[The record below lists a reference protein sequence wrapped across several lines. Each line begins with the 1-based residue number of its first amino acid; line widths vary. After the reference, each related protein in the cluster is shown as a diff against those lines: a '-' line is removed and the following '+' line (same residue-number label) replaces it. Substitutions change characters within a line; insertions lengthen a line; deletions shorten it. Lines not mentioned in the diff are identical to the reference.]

1 MSDEIWRREAVE
13 SPCIKVCVIHPASGL
28 CLGCYRTAA
37 EIAAWPDLTP
47 EARRHLMADLP
58 ARAPLVKPVR
68 RGGRSGR
75 RNPE

>member
-37 EIAAWPDLTP
+37 EIAAWPTLAP
-47 EARRHLMADLP
+47 EARRALMAALP
-58 ARAPLVKPVR
+58 ARASLAKPTR
-68 RGGRSGR
+68 RGGRGAR
-75 RNPE
+75 QP